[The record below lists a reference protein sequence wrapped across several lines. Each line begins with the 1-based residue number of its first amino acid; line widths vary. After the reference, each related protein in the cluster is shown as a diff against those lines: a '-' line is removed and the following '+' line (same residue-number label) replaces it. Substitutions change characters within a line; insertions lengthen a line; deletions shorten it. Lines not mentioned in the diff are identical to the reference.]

1 MLPMLYDDTIA
12 AVATPPGEGG
22 IGIVRLS
29 GPDAAAIL
37 ARLFVPARPG
47 TWKPYRMRYGRVVDD
62 TGATVDQALAVLMRA
77 PHSYTAEDVVEISC
91 HGGPLVVR
99 RVLELVL
106 RHGARQAE
114 PGEFTMRAFLNGRI
128 DLAQA
133 EATLDVIG
141 AKTATGLAL
150 AQAQLGGWLSGEVRR
165 VREALLAPLAYV
177 TALVDFPEDDVE
189 PQAVLP
195 PVRDGLAAVEALLAT
210 ADQGIVYR
218 QGARAALVGLPNA
231 GKSSLLNALLRADRA
246 IVTPIPGTTRDTLEE
261 TANLRGIPVVL
272 IDTAGI
278 AETED
283 PVERLGVARSRAA
296 LSGADLALFVRDAT
310 RPPDPAEEE
319 IAALCAGKPTIVV
332 LNKIDLLGEGAGA
345 RSQAPDGQ
353 TVRQSASGKRRS
365 TIGDHEPARS
375 QESGARSE
383 GARERLLNIQHAALV
398 PVSAR
403 TGEGLDALADAI
415 AAALLGG
422 APAGE
427 ARMVTNPRH
436 REALARAAGHLGD
449 AIAAAEGGAPADLLA
464 IDLTAALGALGEITG
479 EGLQDDLLHAIFSRF
494 CIGK

>member
-1 MLPMLYDDTIA
+1 MLLMLYDDTIA

-62 TGATVDQALAVLMRA
+62 AGATVDQALAVLMRA
-77 PHSYTAEDVVEISC
+77 PHSYTAEDVIEISC

-99 RVLELVL
+99 RVLELAL

-165 VREALLAPLAYV
+165 LREVLLAPLAYV

-278 AETED
+278 AETDD

-296 LSGADLALFVRDAT
+296 LAGADLALFVRDAT

-345 RSQAPDGQ
+345 RNAGGKK
-353 TVRQSASGKRRS
+353 QSRS
-365 TIGDHEPARS
+365 T
-375 QESGARSE
+375 
-383 GARERLLNIQHAALV
+383 QHTALV

-415 AAALLGG
+415 AAALLGD

-436 REALARAAGHLGD
+436 RAALERAAGHLGD

-479 EGLQDDLLHAIFSRF
+479 EGVQDDLLHAIFSRF